1 MKRHTAGIAA
11 GLLAVSTA
19 PLAAQV
25 PASPAQVPTAQ
36 TPAAQTPAAQ
46 TPAAQT
52 PAAQTPAAQ
61 TPAAQTPAA
70 QTPTRTYTL
79 DQVLAIALGNN
90 SSVRLAQEK
99 VLKAQ
104 QLILE
109 ANAGGLPSIRVDIV
123 DTLSGNKTFGTA
135 AGGSNA
141 TGTLPGGGAIPVII
155 DTGGGNATGV
165 VSSGG
170 GGTATGAGATS
181 TGTTTTNTTTTT
193 GATTTNSS
201 PTNTTLGGGGTSGT
215 GSGTG
220 TTGTGTTGT
229 GTTGTGTTGTGTSG
243 TGTGGTGTTGTG
255 TGTTGAGSTGTFGTT
270 GPTSQ
275 IRSSSADLPPIMQRY
290 SQAAGPGTGT
300 AQKLSP
306 RDTTGTGTGTGQQPG
321 NGSLNNGT
329 GGHNNNYSARL
340 SLTQGID
347 IFNLVPAA
355 QDVERFTRDFYV
367 TDLERVQNET
377 ALSVKDQ
384 YFNVLRDQ
392 QQVTVD
398 QQQVTADQ
406 ESVRVTQA
414 RVTAGAA
421 AEFDLLTAQT
431 TLSNAQQVLSS
442 ARNTLTLAQVNLNNL
457 LGLDADTLLS
467 LQVPA
472 VPPLTQTF
480 DKLALTRFAYTRRPE
495 LRQADNNIRI
505 AQRLVKLAGV
515 GLLPSLSLVGAGNYN
530 GYIVTGSHSTVSLS
544 AVLGVP
550 LYDGGTTQAKIREAQ
565 SDLRSQKITQGQL
578 QENVAIEVR
587 QALSN
592 INDAQTRAS
601 SAGLGAQQ
609 AAEAYRLARVRYQN
623 GIGTILDVV
632 NAQAQLAQARSNL
645 LNAQFDYQTS
655 LAQLTRALGGR

>member
-1 MKRHTAGIAA
+1 MKRHAAGIAA
-11 GLLAVSTA
+11 GLLAVSPA
-19 PLAAQV
+19 PLAAQTPPPPV
-25 PASPAQVPTAQ
+25 TAPAAPQAAPAQTL
-36 TPAAQTPAAQ
+36 
-46 TPAAQT
+46 
-52 PAAQTPAAQ
+52 
-61 TPAAQTPAA
+61 
-70 QTPTRTYTL
+70 TL
-79 DQVLAIALGNN
+79 DQALTRALNNN
-90 SSVRLAQEK
+90 SSVQLARER
-99 VLKAQ
+99 VVKAQ
-104 QLILE
+104 QLIYE
-109 ANAGGLPSIRVDIV
+109 ANAGGLPNVRVDVV
-123 DTLSGNKTFGTA
+123 DTLSSNKTFGTA

-141 TGTLPGGGAIPVII
+141 TGTLPGGGVIPVIT

-170 GGTATGAGATS
+170 GGTATGAGSTS
-181 TGTTTTNTTTTT
+181 TGTTTNTSTTT
-193 GATTTNSS
+193 GTTTINST
-201 PTNTTLGGGGTSGT
+201 PTGTTSVGG
-215 GSGTG
+215 GTG

-243 TGTGGTGTTGTG
+243 TGT
-255 TGTTGAGSTGTFGTT
+255 FGTS
-270 GPTSQ
+270 GPTTLA
-275 IRSSSADLPPIMQRY
+275 RPAADLPPIMQSY
-290 SQAAGPGTGT
+290 SSTAGAAKPATGAALGPHDSTG
-300 AQKLSP
+300 
-306 RDTTGTGTGTGQQPG
+306 GTGTGTQPG
-321 NGSLNNGT
+321 NGSLNT
-329 GGHNNNYSARL
+329 GNTGHNNNYSARL
-340 SLTQGID
+340 SVTQGID

-377 ALSVKDQ
+377 ALSIKDQ

-392 QQVTVD
+392 EQVAVD

-442 ARNTLTLAQVNLNNL
+442 AQNTLTLAQVNLNNL
-457 LGLDADTLLS
+457 LGFGPDTPLA

-472 VPPLTQTF
+472 LPPLNQTF
-480 DKLALTRFAYTRRPE
+480 DKNALTQFADTRRPE
-495 LRQADNNIRI
+495 LRQAVNNIKI
-505 AQRLVKLAGV
+505 AQRLVKLAGSS
-515 GLLPSLSLVGAGNYN
+515 LLPSLSIVGAGNFN
-530 GYIVTGSHSTVSLS
+530 GYVASGSHDTASIS
-544 AVLGVP
+544 AVVGIP
-550 LYDGGTTQAKIREAQ
+550 LYDGGTTQAKIKEAQ
-565 SDLRSQKITQGQL
+565 SDLRSQLITQGQL

-592 INDAQTRAS
+592 INDAQTRAA

-609 AAEAYRLARVRYQN
+609 AAEAQRLAQVRYQN

-632 NAQAQLAQARSNL
+632 NAQAQLAQAQSNL

>member
-1 MKRHTAGIAA
+1 MKQPLWLKRTTTLQQRTAVGAAA
-11 GLLAVSTA
+11 GLLAFSA
-19 PLAAQV
+19 SPLAAQAPV
-25 PASPAQVPTAQ
+25 PAAPA
-36 TPAAQTPAAQ
+36 PAAAAPPATIPGTTTPV
-46 TPAAQT
+46 
-52 PAAQTPAAQ
+52 
-61 TPAAQTPAA
+61 
-70 QTPTRTYTL
+70 RTLTL

-104 QLILE
+104 QLIYE
-109 ANAGGLPSIRVDIV
+109 ANAGGLPVVRVDLV

-141 TGTLPGGGAIPVII
+141 TGTLPGGGAIPII
-155 DTGGGNATGV
+155 TDTGGGNATGV

-170 GGTATGAGATS
+170 GGTATGAGSTS

-193 GATTTNSS
+193 GTGTTNST

-215 GSGTG
+215 G
-220 TTGTGTTGT
+220 TTGTGT
-229 GTTGTGTTGTGTSG
+229 GTGTS
-243 TGTGGTGTTGTG
+243 GTGTTGTG
-255 TGTTGAGSTGTFGTT
+255 TGTSGTGTFGTS
-270 GPTSQ
+270 GPTAQ
-275 IRSSSADLPPIMQRY
+275 IRSGSPNLPPIMQRY
-290 SQAAGPGTGT
+290 SQATRPGT
-300 AQKLSP
+300 AAAPSP
-306 RDTTGTGTGTGQQPG
+306 HDTTGTGTGTGTGQQAG
-321 NGSLNNGT
+321 NGSLNTGN

-340 SLTQGID
+340 SVTQGID

-367 TDLERVQNET
+367 TDLQRVQNET

-392 QQVTVD
+392 EQVAVFAQQVA
-398 QQQVTADQ
+398 ADQ

-414 RVTAGAA
+414 RVNAGAA

-431 TLSNAQQVLSS
+431 TLSNAQQQLSS
-442 ARNTLTLAQVNLNNL
+442 ARNTLTLAQVNLDNL
-457 LGLDADTLLS
+457 LGLNADTPLA

-472 VPPLTQTF
+472 LPPLNQTF
-480 DKLALTRFAYTRRPE
+480 NKNALTQFAYTRRPE
-495 LRQADNNIRI
+495 LQQAGNNVRI

-515 GLLPSLSLVGAGNYN
+515 GLLPSFSFVGAGNYN
-530 GYIVTGSHSTVSLS
+530 GYVSTGSHSTVSLS

-550 LYDGGTTQAKIREAQ
+550 LYDGGTTRAKIKEAQ
-565 SDLRSQKITQGQL
+565 SDLRSQLITQGQL
-578 QENVAIEVR
+578 QENVAVEVR

-609 AAEAYRLARVRYQN
+609 AAEAYRLANVRYQN

-645 LNAQFDYQTS
+645 LNAQYDYQTS

>member
-1 MKRHTAGIAA
+1 MSRNAGCIAA
-11 GLLAVSTA
+11 GLLAVASA
-19 PLAAQV
+19 PLAAQ
-25 PASPAQVPTAQ
+25 TAAL
-36 TPAAQTPAAQ
+36 PAATAAPAA
-46 TPAAQT
+46 TAVPG
-52 PAAQTPAAQ
+52 
-61 TPAAQTPAA
+61 
-70 QTPTRTYTL
+70 RTYTL
-79 DQVLAIALGNN
+79 DQVLATALNNN

-109 ANAGGLPSIRVDIV
+109 ANAGGLPNVRVDIV
-123 DTLSGNKTFGTA
+123 DTLSSNKTFGTA

-141 TGTLPGGGAIPVII
+141 TGTLPGGGAIPII
-155 DTGGGNATGV
+155 TDTGGGNATGV

-170 GGTATGAGATS
+170 GGTATGAGSTS
-181 TGTTTTNTTTTT
+181 TGTTTTNSTTTT
-193 GATTTNSS
+193 GATTTNST
-201 PTNTTLGGGGTSGT
+201 PTNTTSVGGGTGT
-215 GSGTG
+215 TGTG
-220 TTGTGTTGT
+220 TGTTGTGTGTTGT
-229 GTTGTGTTGTGTSG
+229 GTTGTG
-243 TGTGGTGTTGTG
+243 
-255 TGTTGAGSTGTFGTT
+255 STGTFGTT

-275 IRSSSADLPPIMQRY
+275 ARQNASDLPPIMQRY
-290 SQAAGPGTGT
+290 SQAQPETST

-306 RDTTGTGTGTGQQPG
+306 RDTTGTGTGTGTGEQPG
-321 NGSLNNGT
+321 NGSFNT
-329 GGHNNNYSARL
+329 GNTGHNNNYSARL
-340 SLTQGID
+340 SVTQGID

-355 QDVERFTRDFYV
+355 QDVERYTRDFYV

-384 YFNVLRDQ
+384 FFNVLRDQ
-392 QQVTVD
+392 EQVAVD

-442 ARNTLTLAQVNLNNL
+442 ARNTLTLAQVNLDNL
-457 LGLDADTLLS
+457 LGLDADTPLS

-472 VPPLTQTF
+472 LPPLNQTFNKITLTQT
-480 DKLALTRFAYTRRPE
+480 AYLRRPE
-495 LRQADNNIRI
+495 LRQAVNNVLI
-505 AQRLVKLAGV
+505 ARRLVKLAGSS
-515 GLLPSLSLVGAGNYN
+515 LLPSLSIVGAGNHN
-530 GYIVTGSHSTVSLS
+530 GYVASGSHDTVSLS
-544 AVLGVP
+544 AVLGIP
-550 LYDGGTTQAKIREAQ
+550 LYDGGTTRAKVKEAQ
-565 SDLRSQKITQGQL
+565 SDLRSQLITQGQL

-592 INDAQTRAS
+592 INDAQTRAA

-609 AAEAYRLARVRYQN
+609 AAEAQRLAQVRYQN

-632 NAQAQLAQARSNL
+632 NAQAQLAQAQSNL

>member
-1 MKRHTAGIAA
+1 MKRRAAGIAA

-19 PLAAQV
+19 PLAAQTLPV
-25 PASPAQVPTAQ
+25 PAASPA
-36 TPAAQTPAAQ
+36 PAAPGQ
-46 TPAAQT
+46 
-52 PAAQTPAAQ
+52 
-61 TPAAQTPAA
+61 
-70 QTPTRTYTL
+70 TYTL
-79 DQVLAIALGNN
+79 DQVLALALNNN
-90 SSVRLAQEK
+90 SSVQLAREK

-104 QLILE
+104 QLIYE
-109 ANAGGLPSIRVDIV
+109 ANAGGLPVVRVDVV
-123 DTLSGNKTFGTA
+123 DTLSTNKTFGTA

-141 TGTLPGGGAIPVII
+141 TGTLPGGGTIPVIT

-170 GGTATGAGATS
+170 GGTATGAGSTS
-181 TGTTTTNTTTTT
+181 TGTTTTNSTTST
-193 GATTTNSS
+193 GATTTNTT
-201 PTNTTLGGGGTSGT
+201 PTNTTLGGGGGT
-215 GSGTG
+215 TGTG
-220 TTGTGTTGT
+220 TTGTGTGTTGT
-229 GTTGTGTTGTGTSG
+229 GTTGTFGTSG
-243 TGTGGTGTTGTG
+243 PT
-255 TGTTGAGSTGTFGTT
+255 AQARP
-270 GPTSQ
+270 GP
-275 IRSSSADLPPIMQRY
+275 ADLPPIMQQY
-290 SQAAGPGTGT
+290 SEAASGTGG
-300 AQKLSP
+300 AAKP
-306 RDTTGTGTGTGQQPG
+306 HDTTGTGTGTGTGQQPG
-321 NGSLNNGT
+321 NGSLNT
-329 GGHNNNYSARL
+329 GNTGHTNNYSARL
-340 SLTQGID
+340 SVTQGID
-347 IFNLVPAA
+347 LFNLVPAA

-392 QQVTVD
+392 EQVTVD

-431 TLSNAQQVLSS
+431 TLSNARQVLSS
-442 ARNTLTLAQVNLNNL
+442 AQNTLTLAQVNLDNL
-457 LGLDADTLLS
+457 LGLNADTPLA

-472 VPPLTQTF
+472 LPPLDQTF
-480 DKLALTRFAYTRRPE
+480 DKNALTQFAYTRRPE
-495 LRQADNNIRI
+495 LQQATNNVRI
-505 AQRLVKLAGV
+505 AQRLVKLAGAS
-515 GLLPSLSLVGAGNYN
+515 LLPSLSIVGAGNYN
-530 GYIVTGSHSTVSLS
+530 GYVSGGSHDTASIS
-544 AVLGVP
+544 AVVGIP
-550 LYDGGTTQAKIREAQ
+550 LYDGGTTRAKIKEAQ
-565 SDLRSQKITQGQL
+565 SDLRSQLITQDQL
-578 QENVAIEVR
+578 QENVAVEVR

-609 AAEAYRLARVRYQN
+609 AAEAYRLANVRYQN